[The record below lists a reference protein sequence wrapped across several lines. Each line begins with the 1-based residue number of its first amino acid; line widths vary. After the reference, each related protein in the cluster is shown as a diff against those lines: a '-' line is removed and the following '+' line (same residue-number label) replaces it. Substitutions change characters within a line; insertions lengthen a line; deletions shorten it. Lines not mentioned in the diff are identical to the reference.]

1 MLVCKCCLF
10 FSSFGRADEG
20 WGGGGWRG
28 GKGKFLVTRCKLT
41 SMHNTTMFQTHIE
54 IFRLFYCNKCFR
66 LQLQRIFGICF

>member
-20 WGGGGWRG
+20 WGGGLEG

-66 LQLQRIFGICF
+66 LQLQRTFGICF